1 MAFRYEEKQNY
12 GMKVGIIGAS
22 AAGLYTAILV
32 AKRHPDYRVV
42 VLEKND
48 KAGKKL
54 LATGNGHCNLFNL
67 SFSGNAFNHPE
78 FVNTLL
84 NKYSVSDLLATF
96 RELGISTIEK
106 DGLLYPLS
114 FSAAA
119 HVRYLVTL
127 AESLGVQFR
136 YGERVVGI
144 NGSQVTTDKN
154 VYSFDK
160 LVYTFGGKSQA
171 NLGSDGSM
179 FLLLSKKGYHLVE
192 QEPSLCPLKSPE
204 VPKSLFGIRHKCEL
218 WLTKENMTLYHEI
231 GEVLFKKDGLSG
243 IAIMNASSR
252 YEKGASV
259 RIDLF
264 PELNEKELY
273 ENLCRSYRANKREF
287 LAAVLEKPLEEFI
300 LQKSNISCKTAIKES
315 DISKICSV
323 LKSLQFRISEKYDF
337 ESSQVTRGGIDLRE
351 VGENLESKLEPNV
364 FFAGE
369 CLDIDGLCGG
379 YNLGWVLLS
388 SKVVAGAL

>member
-1 MAFRYEEKQNY
+1 
-12 GMKVGIIGAS
+12 MKVGIIGAS
-22 AAGLYTAILV
+22 SAGLYTAILV

-42 VLEKND
+42 VLEKSE

-67 SFSGNAFNHPE
+67 SFSGKAFNHPE
-78 FVNTLL
+78 FINILL
-84 NKYSVSDLLATF
+84 NKYSVSDLIATF
-96 RELGISTIEK
+96 RELGISTTEK
-106 DGLLYPLS
+106 DGLFYPLS

-127 AESLGVQFR
+127 AESLGVQFQ
-136 YGERVVGI
+136 YGEKVIEV
-144 NGSQVTTDKN
+144 NGAQITTEKN
-154 VYSFDK
+154 AYSFDK
-160 LVYTFGGKSQA
+160 LVYAFGGKSQA

-179 FLLLSKKGYHLVE
+179 FPLLSKKGYRLVE
-192 QEPSLCPLKSPE
+192 QEPSLCPLKSPD

-218 WLTKENMTLYHEI
+218 WLTKDNATLYHEI

-264 PELNEKELY
+264 PELSEKGLY
-273 ENLCRSYRANKREF
+273 ENLCCSYRANKREF
-287 LAAVLEKPLEEFI
+287 LAAILEKPLEEFI
-300 LQKSNISCKTAIKES
+300 LQKTNISCKSAVKES

-323 LKSLQFRISEKYDF
+323 LKSLQFRISGKYDF
-337 ESSQVTRGGIDLRE
+337 ESSQVTRGGIDLRD

-379 YNLGWVLLS
+379 YNLGWALLS